1 MACSLSHFINTM
13 IMKMIFYL
21 QKQKELPEL
30 SLPSIATIVTSQD
43 VIKDEG
49 KKQGYL
55 GIL

>member
-1 MACSLSHFINTM
+1 MV
-13 IMKMIFYL
+13 IMKTIAYL
-21 QKQKELPEL
+21 QKQKELPGL
-30 SLPSIATIVTSQD
+30 SVPSIATTVTLQD